1 MPLSVVGDMS
11 RASDSAAQYGAAP
24 QNTVFNSQEQ
34 IFSPI
39 AIRKGAAAAQA
50 IPGFEN
56 PQGGNRESG
65 PFGSISAVGPTR
77 SELDPYFSN
86 ILGDDGSNWIKNCDY
101 LLMVN
106 DGVATVGGKGGEI
119 NIRKTDRD
127 ISNVTA
133 VALRGPLML
142 SGWGYDIADK
152 PVPALAQAGDDSFE
166 FDDNVV
172 GDRGTWK
179 TGPVNLQWDAERAVW
194 QGGPQILCGVTTGGI
209 KAPAS
214 PCSPTSFAVK
224 VFRRTTNAVGGA
236 NKLDACIL
244 GETISCTNR
253 DPSLTLESYT
263 GMTFVVAVRINYE
276 WIPIWVGCPDNP
288 FDVND
293 LQNVPGCS
301 NC

>member
-50 IPGFEN
+50 IPGFES
-56 PQGGNRESG
+56 PEGGRRESG
-65 PFGSISAVGPTR
+65 RFGNINAVGPTR

-86 ILGDDGSNWIKNCDY
+86 ILGDDGSNWIRKCDY

-106 DGVATVGGKGGEI
+106 DGVATVGGKGDEM
-119 NIRKTDRD
+119 NVRKTDRD

-152 PVPALAQAGDDSFE
+152 PVPASANAGPNSFA

-172 GDRGTWK
+172 DDRGTWK
-179 TGPVNLQWDAERAVW
+179 TGPVNLQWDAERKVW
-194 QGGPQILCGVTTGGI
+194 QGGAQILCGVTTGDI
-209 KAPAS
+209 KAPLS
-214 PCSPTSFAVK
+214 PCSPTHFTVK
-224 VFRRTTNAVGGA
+224 VFRMNSNFPVAGSLNSCT
-236 NKLDACIL
+236 L
-244 GETISCTNR
+244 GEAITCTNR
-253 DPSLTLESYT
+253 DPSLSLQSFV

-293 LQNVPGCS
+293 LQNVPDCS
-301 NC
+301 DC